1 MLFTDWGQAFQKVPI
16 LYSVRPDLA
25 KSHRRAKRLKSVQVR
40 PIKKILKKEQK
51 EQNTLT

>member
-51 EQNTLT
+51 EQNT